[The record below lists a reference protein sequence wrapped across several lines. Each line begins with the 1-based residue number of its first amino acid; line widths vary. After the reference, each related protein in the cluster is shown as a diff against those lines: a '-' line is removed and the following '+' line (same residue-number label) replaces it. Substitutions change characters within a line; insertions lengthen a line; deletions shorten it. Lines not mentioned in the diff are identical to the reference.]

1 MIKHLE
7 DIAHA
12 FLAFLATLVPGALG
26 SAIAQ
31 LWERGLSWSQ
41 RLIQWTAGII
51 VSHYVSAGVGA
62 WLHLD
67 PSVAQAIGFVIGLIA
82 FRATPAFIAA
92 AVAAAGALPGG
103 LLAKLGL
110 VKGDAA

>member
-1 MIKHLE
+1 MTKHLE
-7 DIAHA
+7 DIGHA
-12 FLAFLATLVPGALG
+12 IMAFLATLLPGALG
-26 SAIAQ
+26 SAVAQ
-31 LWERGLSWSQ
+31 LWEPAMSWSQ
-41 RLIQWTAGII
+41 RLIQWGTGII
-51 VSHYVSAGVGA
+51 VSHYVSDGVGA

-92 AVAAAGALPGG
+92 AVSAASALPGG

-110 VKGDAA
+110 SKGDAA